1 LTLLYTPCILD
12 CALRFLIK
20 FSTYLS
26 KKKKNVEQKKS
37 KKLSQ
42 HQTGTKCM
50 FMLAE
55 RSWIYNYLNE
65 QHNKELPPD
74 STSKI
79 LVSQPQVTLNIS

>member
-1 LTLLYTPCILD
+1 
-12 CALRFLIK
+12 
-20 FSTYLS
+20 
-26 KKKKNVEQKKS
+26 
-37 KKLSQ
+37 
-42 HQTGTKCM
+42 M